1 MNGIGGDAFWA
12 VRAPAAP
19 FAIEASVPA
28 APAATIAFDRERRRP
43 SPVSD
48 LRRRSGCARPRTRRL

>member
-12 VRAPAAP
+12 VRAPAAAP
-19 FAIEASVPA
+19 FAIDASVPA

-43 SPVSD
+43 SPVS
-48 LRRRSGCARPRTRRL
+48 